1 MKEDQISELFKDLEG
16 TFNVHNISE
25 GHQKRFLEKLN
36 AKDQT
41 TKSVIKWRKA
51 LSIAALIAV
60 VFVASSLFLNEDV
73 TAAELASVSPEME
86 QTQSFFTSTINNE
99 LQTLKSFESPETE
112 ILVQDALEQLENLE
126 NKYEILKLDLV
137 ESGNNKRVIYA
148 MIKNFQNR
156 IDLLEQVISTI
167 EEVKKLKNLKNENK
181 I

>member
-1 MKEDQISELFKDLEG
+1 MENLKGNTL
-16 TFNVHNISE
+16 
-25 GHQKRFLEKLN
+25 KRKLLIN
-36 AKDQT
+36 
-41 TKSVIKWRKA
+41 WRKA

-60 VFVASSLFLNEDV
+60 IFVVGSLFLNEDV

-137 ESGNNKRVIYA
+137 ESGNDKRVIYA

-167 EEVKKLKNLKNENK
+167 EEVKKLKTLKNENK